1 MSQEGDDLACN
12 LGGNLYIHEPMYY
25 ERKCSNQRIS
35 RLHYGRFVEI
45 TIARELLISSRP
57 LISGPTIIT
66 LVTVVAF
73 FVPLAPACALGRRER
88 ELGFG
93 FGSGRLEFY
102 DAELDG
108 RSLFLPSRWRSAS
121 HLVDR
126 CLFVSKRRTEPEA

>member
-12 LGGNLYIHEPMYY
+12 LGSNLYIHGPMYY
-25 ERKCSNQRIS
+25 ECKCSNQRIC
-35 RLHYGRFVEI
+35 RLHCGWLVEI
-45 TIARELLISSRP
+45 TIARELLISSKS

-73 FVPLAPACALGRRER
+73 FVPLAPACALVRRER

-108 RSLFLPSRWRSAS
+108 WSLFLSSRWRSAS